1 MASETV
7 DATPPRGTMA
17 SETVDPIYW
26 SHPPPAWAVER
37 LVHSINNRSNMKSG
51 TQWKKNCFII
61 VSLTIYGT
69 VLTRSDDLDIFGV
82 TFDSKMIFE

>member
-1 MASETV
+1 
-7 DATPPRGTMA
+7 
-17 SETVDPIYW
+17 
-26 SHPPPAWAVER
+26 
-37 LVHSINNRSNMKSG
+37 MKSG